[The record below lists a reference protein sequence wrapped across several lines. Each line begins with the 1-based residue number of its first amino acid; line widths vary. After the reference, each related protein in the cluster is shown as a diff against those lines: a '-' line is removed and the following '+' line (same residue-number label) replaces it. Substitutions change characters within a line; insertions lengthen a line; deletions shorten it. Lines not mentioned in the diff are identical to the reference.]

1 MKITIKTD
9 KLNADIALKDCTAGA
24 IYEAEMCENPM
35 IQLFAQMGIELSE
48 EDLCHIEL
56 EEPQC
61 LRFRD
66 DKGEFVYCTFEE
78 VVIVK
83 PEHY

>member
-1 MKITIKTD
+1 MKITIKVD
-9 KLNADIALKDCTAGA
+9 KLNADIAFKDCTAGA

-35 IQLFAQMGIELSE
+35 IELFAQMGIKLDE
-48 EDLCHIEL
+48 EDLYHIEF
-56 EEPQC
+56 EEQQC

-78 VVIVK
+78 AVIVK

>member
-1 MKITIKTD
+1 MKIIIKAD
-9 KLNADIALKDCTAGA
+9 GLNTDIAFEDCTAGA

-48 EDLCHIEL
+48 EDLCYIEL
-56 EEPQC
+56 EAPQC

-66 DKGEFVYCTFEE
+66 DKGEFVHCTFED

>member
-1 MKITIKTD
+1 MKIIIKAD
-9 KLNADIALKDCTAGA
+9 KLISDTAFKDCTAGA
-24 IYEAEMCENPM
+24 TYEAEMCENPM
-35 IQLFAQMGIELSE
+35 IQLFSQMGIELAE

-78 VVIVK
+78 VTIVK

>member
-1 MKITIKTD
+1 MKIIIK
-9 KLNADIALKDCTAGA
+9 ADNLISDGAFKDCTVDAV
-24 IYEAEMCENPM
+24 YEAEMCENPM
-35 IQLFAQMGIELSE
+35 IELFKQMGIELDD
-48 EDLCHIEL
+48 EDLRFIE
-56 EEPQC
+56 EGPQC

-66 DKGEFVYCTFEE
+66 DKGEFVHCTFNE

>member
-1 MKITIKTD
+1 MKITIKAD
-9 KLNADIALKDCTAGA
+9 KLNADIAFKDCTAGA
-24 IYEAEMCENPM
+24 IYEAEMCDNPM
-35 IQLFAQMGIELSE
+35 IQLFAQMGIELTE
-48 EDLCHIEL
+48 EDLCRIEL

-78 VVIVK
+78 AVIVK

>member
-9 KLNADIALKDCTAGA
+9 KLNAEIAFKDCTAGA

-35 IQLFAQMGIELSE
+35 IQLFAQTGIELSE
-48 EDLCHIEL
+48 EDLIKL

-66 DKGEFVYCTFEE
+66 DKGEFVYCTFEA
-78 VVIVK
+78 VIVK

>member
-9 KLNADIALKDCTAGA
+9 KLISDSAFKNCTAGA

-35 IQLFAQMGIELSE
+35 TQLFAQMGIELSE
-48 EDLCHIEL
+48 EDLCHIKL

-78 VVIVK
+78 SVIVK

>member
-9 KLNADIALKDCTAGA
+9 KLNADIAFKDCTAGA

-35 IQLFAQMGIELSE
+35 IELFEEMGIKLTE
-48 EDLCHIEL
+48 EDLNYIE
-56 EEPQC
+56 EGPQC
-61 LRFRD
+61 LCSRD